1 MPFAN
6 SFFSA
11 ELPGLVMALPHRTG
25 SEPKHLL
32 VHLLI
37 TAYLDI
43 YINATLSICP
53 TLSFPVC
60 VYTSILYVW
69 VSTLALKTGSSSI
82 F

>member
-1 MPFAN
+1 MLFAN

-37 TAYLDI
+37 TAYLVVLPSE
-43 YINATLSICP
+43 AKLKTK
-53 TLSFPVC
+53 
-60 VYTSILYVW
+60 
-69 VSTLALKTGSSSI
+69 STLIQKYWKI